1 MALLEKLLAVLL
13 PRIANFDQAL
23 MRGEYVK
30 LTAEMF
36 HRGLPADPWSAGLPR
51 RREVRQAVQ
60 LRAVSDT
67 SLTQGLYQGST
78 LTQLQMREFMVRHK
92 VKGWRRTTKGRGT
105 SGKDFERLEEQR
117 PEFKGLADTHK
128 TINQLHELQLFAGA
142 DGRYR
147 TPIWAFSTIAARA
160 HRTEVAYPFTTPSWC
175 RYTLMPAAGSVLAY
189 LDFGS
194 MEFGVAAG
202 LSQTPATLAD
212 YRQPGPF
219 VSRGTRH
226 IHKQDLWH
234 AVLLHGHHHS
244 ARRAQQARP

>member
-1 MALLEKLLAVLL
+1 
-13 PRIANFDQAL
+13 
-23 MRGEYVK
+23 
-30 LTAEMF
+30 
-36 HRGLPADPWSAGLPR
+36 
-51 RREVRQAVQ
+51 
-60 LRAVSDT
+60 
-67 SLTQGLYQGST
+67 
-78 LTQLQMREFMVRHK
+78 MREFLVRHK

-105 SGKDFERLEEQR
+105 SGKDFQRLEEQR
-117 PEFKGLADTHK
+117 PEFTASPTLIKA
-128 TINQLHELQLFAGA
+128 N
-142 DGRYR
+142 YMNY
-147 TPIWAFSTIAARA
+147 S
-160 HRTEVAYPFTTPSWC
+160 
-175 RYTLMPAAGSVLAY
+175 YTLMPAAGSVLAY

-202 LSQTPATLAD
+202 LSQAPATLAD